1 MAKKQP
7 VEIEREQKLG
17 QTMRRRD
24 KLSKIRL
31 WAYIFWIIGLF
42 LILAKYLIFV
52 PD

>member
-1 MAKKQP
+1 MEKKNS
-7 VEIEREQKLG
+7 VEIEREKNLG
-17 QTMRRRD
+17 QAIRRRE

-42 LILAKYLIFV
+42 LILARYMKIF

>member
-1 MAKKQP
+1 MTKKQS
-7 VEIEREQKLG
+7 VEIEREEKTRSG
-17 QTMRRRD
+17 HAPSG

-42 LILAKYLIFV
+42 LIVAKYMNFF